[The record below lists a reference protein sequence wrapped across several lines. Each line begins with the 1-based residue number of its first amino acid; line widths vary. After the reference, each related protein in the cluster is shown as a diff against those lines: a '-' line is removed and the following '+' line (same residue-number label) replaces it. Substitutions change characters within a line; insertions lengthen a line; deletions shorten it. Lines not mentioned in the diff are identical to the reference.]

1 MSASRVVYHEGAA
14 AEVRSVL
21 AWYEKR
27 NPKVA
32 LDFIEELN
40 RAAEVIRK
48 APERWPF
55 WKQQNPPIPA
65 VAISIYHHLFAKG
78 RGSHNLGCRPWKPSP

>member
-14 AEVRSVL
+14 SDVRSAL

-27 NPKVA
+27 SAKAA

-40 RAAEVIRK
+40 RAAEAIRK
-48 APERWPF
+48 APERCRWEATTLGDFCCGDFHLPS
-55 WKQQNPPIPA
+55 
-65 VAISIYHHLFAKG
+65 SIHNRKG
-78 RGSHNLGCRPWKPSP
+78 